1 MINVKK
7 TITSTIKDRIDRM
20 RKIGENGAAAL
31 KKTLTLVIMDDV
43 FDWAEYLDAP
53 QSLQKKLKEARVAYI
68 LNNSEFLIE
77 KEDAYFTVSDMPYI
91 IPEMQP
97 YVNVNTPQSTDTWKR
112 VWDAPTLSLIEEA
125 IEPIDP
131 GWEPWDLDYSCK
143 TEITYYINP
152 GDTLEERGG
161 EPKTIKISTLST
173 CEKMNVYINRDTQE
187 AFYLDN
193 TDCLWKPLKGV
204 QGVSMED
211 VIDKI
216 EEMRQGIK
224 VEGGENYSFTHSL
237 TTSAEDTAT
246 VELAQDEDLT
256 QLLGQ

>member
-1 MINVKK
+1 
-7 TITSTIKDRIDRM
+7 
-20 RKIGENGAAAL
+20 
-31 KKTLTLVIMDDV
+31 
-43 FDWAEYLDAP
+43 
-53 QSLQKKLKEARVAYI
+53 
-68 LNNSEFLIE
+68 
-77 KEDAYFTVSDMPYI
+77 
-91 IPEMQP
+91 
-97 YVNVNTPQSTDTWKR
+97 
-112 VWDAPTLSLIEEA
+112 
-125 IEPIDP
+125 
-131 GWEPWDLDYSCK
+131 
-143 TEITYYINP
+143 
-152 GDTLEERGG
+152 
-161 EPKTIKISTLST
+161 
-173 CEKMNVYINRDTQE
+173 MNVYINRDTQE

>member
-1 MINVKK
+1 MIDVKR

-20 RKIGENGAAAL
+20 RKLGENGAAAL

-53 QSLQKKLKEARVAYI
+53 QSLQKKLKEARIAYI

-77 KEDAYFTVSDMPYI
+77 KEDSFFTISGTPYV

-97 YVNVNTPQSTDTWKR
+97 YVNVNTPQSYDTWKR
-112 VWDAPTLSLIEEA
+112 VWDAPLLSLVEDQ
-125 IEPIDP
+125 IEPEDQ
-131 GWEPWDLDYSCK
+131 GCEPWELDYTCK

-152 GDTLEERGG
+152 GDTLEERRG

-193 TDCLWKPLKGV
+193 TDCTWKPIKGV

-224 VEGGENYSFTHSL
+224 VEGGDNYSFTHSL
-237 TTSAEDTAT
+237 TKDANDTAT
-246 VELAQDEDLT
+246 VPLASADQLKDL
-256 QLLGQ
+256 LE